1 MNVFRKNI
9 KLIIFLG
16 AILLFLIILKLLP
29 VPTKPAPEISVIT
42 PTPTSLPASQ
52 NTPIPIVTDDPKIR
66 EFYKKLDEE
75 TYRSYPLFDYI
86 PYKTDDFSLDYIKP
100 LVLEIKLRKD
110 TPEIRQEAYDW
121 ILSKG
126 VDPKTHKIIWKTQ

>member
-29 VPTKPAPEISVIT
+29 VPTKPTPEISVIT
-42 PTPTSLPASQ
+42 PTPTPLPVSQ
-52 NTPIPIVTDDPKIR
+52 NTPIPVVTDDPKIR

-86 PYKTDDFSLDYIKP
+86 PYKTDNFSLDYLKP
-100 LVLEIKLRKD
+100 LVLEIKMRKD

-126 VDPKTHKIIWKTQ
+126 VDPKTHTIIWKTQ